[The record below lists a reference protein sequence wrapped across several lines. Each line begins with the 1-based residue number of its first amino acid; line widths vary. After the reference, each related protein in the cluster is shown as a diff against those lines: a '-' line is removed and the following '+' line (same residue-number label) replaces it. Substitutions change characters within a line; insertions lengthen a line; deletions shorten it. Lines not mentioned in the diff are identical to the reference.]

1 VRKRRVHLPQPCSS
15 AEAHRTRFDARW
27 KRFEVRA
34 GRLSVTRPR
43 EKAIPGASIRIAK
56 VTAGKPVRRDH
67 DPHLPAVASDV
78 ADARLA

>member
-1 VRKRRVHLPQPCSS
+1 
-15 AEAHRTRFDARW
+15 
-27 KRFEVRA
+27 VRA

-78 ADARLA
+78 ADAPLA